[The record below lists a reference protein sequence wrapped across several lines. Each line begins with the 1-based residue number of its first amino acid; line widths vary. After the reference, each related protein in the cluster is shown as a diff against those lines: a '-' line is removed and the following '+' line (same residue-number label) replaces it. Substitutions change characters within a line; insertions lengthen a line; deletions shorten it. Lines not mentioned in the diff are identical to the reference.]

1 MYGSMVLQMRL
12 SPSDPQQKTTMT
24 LMNLVFLFL
33 FYNLPSGLVLYWTV
47 INLLTALQTWLIARG
62 DTQPN
67 AKAA

>member
-1 MYGSMVLQMRL
+1 
-12 SPSDPQQKTTMT
+12 MT

-47 INLLTALQTWLIARG
+47 INLLTALQSWLIARS
-62 DTQPN
+62 DAQPK